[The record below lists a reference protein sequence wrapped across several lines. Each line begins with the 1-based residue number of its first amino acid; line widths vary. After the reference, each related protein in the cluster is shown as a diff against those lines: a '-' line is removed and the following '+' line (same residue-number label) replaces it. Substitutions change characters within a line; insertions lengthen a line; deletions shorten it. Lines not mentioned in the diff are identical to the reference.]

1 MLHGEACVIYVC
13 GWGLLYNWTSHQLKT
28 VTEMM
33 SLHKRQT
40 QQQEGLGT
48 KLQSRYLN
56 ASHSTVWE
64 ISAKQSHAVHTP
76 IRLASMETEVKF
88 ISSTLTSL
96 RVHDG
101 LIQ

>member
-1 MLHGEACVIYVC
+1 
-13 GWGLLYNWTSHQLKT
+13 
-28 VTEMM
+28 MM
-33 SLHKRQT
+33 SLHKTQT

-48 KLQSRYLN
+48 KLQSRYLH
-56 ASHSTVWE
+56 ASHSTVAIIWE
-64 ISAKQSHAVHTP
+64 ISAKQRYAAVHTP